1 MSMMGVVCQEV
12 KNYFIQKDVDIHAS
26 NYVIS
31 GGSISP
37 VPFLKNGQYYRI
49 VGSVLNDGVYQHG
62 VDDTVLEDEEFFGAV
77 WAMRVPRDFVA
88 LVDEIQA
95 WQASNGEALSGP
107 YSSESF
113 GGYSYSKATGS
124 DGGAYTWR
132 DQFKSR
138 LNAYRRLS
146 VL

>member
-1 MSMMGVVCQEV
+1 MIGQVCAEC
-12 KNYFIQKDVDIHAS
+12 KNYFVQPDVDIHVS
-26 NYVIS
+26 NYTVTNGQI
-31 GGSISP
+31 GP

-49 VGSVLNDGVYQHG
+49 VGSTLNDGVYQHG
-62 VDDTVLEDEEFFGAV
+62 IDDTALADEEFFGAV

-88 LVDEIQA
+88 LCEEIQA
-95 WQASNGEALSGP
+95 WDAQNGEALSGP

-132 DQFKSR
+132 DQFKGK

>member
-1 MSMMGVVCQEV
+1 MIGQVCAEC

-26 NYVIS
+26 NYTVTNGQI
-31 GGSISP
+31 GP

-49 VGSVLNDGVYQHG
+49 VGSALNDGVYQHG
-62 VDDTVLEDEEFFGAV
+62 VDDTALADEEFFGAV

-88 LVDEIQA
+88 LCEEIQA
-95 WQASNGEALSGP
+95 WESKNGEALSGP

-132 DQFKSR
+132 DQFRTR

>member
-1 MSMMGVVCQEV
+1 MIGQVCAEC

-26 NYVIS
+26 NYTVTNGQI
-31 GGSISP
+31 GP
-37 VPFLKNGQYYRI
+37 VPFLKDGQYYRI
-49 VGSVLNDGVYQHG
+49 VGSALNDGVYKHG
-62 VDDTVLEDEEFFGAV
+62 VDDTALADEEFFGAV

-88 LVDEIQA
+88 LCEEIQA
-95 WQASNGEALSGP
+95 WESTNGEALSGP

-132 DQFKSR
+132 DQFKTR

>member
-1 MSMMGVVCQEV
+1 MIGQVCAEC

-26 NYVIS
+26 NYTVTNGQI
-31 GGSISP
+31 GP
-37 VPFLKNGQYYRI
+37 VPFLKDGQYYRI
-49 VGSVLNDGVYQHG
+49 VGSALNDGVYKHG
-62 VDDTVLEDEEFFGAV
+62 TDDTDLADEEFFGAV

-88 LVDEIQA
+88 LCEEIQTWDA
-95 WQASNGEALSGP
+95 QNGEALSGP

-113 GGYSYSKATGS
+113 GGYSYSKETGS

-132 DQFKSR
+132 DQFKTR

>member
-1 MSMMGVVCQEV
+1 MIGQVCAEC

-37 VPFLKNGQYYRI
+37 VPFLKNRQYYRI

-62 VDDTVLEDEEFFGAV
+62 VDDMQLADEEFYGAV

-88 LVDEIQA
+88 LVYEIQEWETNHA
-95 WQASNGEALSGP
+95 AALSGP
-107 YSSESF
+107 FSSESF
-113 GGYSYSKATGS
+113 DNYSYTMATSEG
-124 DGGAYTWR
+124 GGAYTWK
-132 DQFKSR
+132 DHFKGK
-138 LNAYRRLS
+138 LNGYRRLF
-146 VL
+146 LP

>member
-1 MSMMGVVCQEV
+1 MIGQVCAEC

-26 NYVIS
+26 NYTVTNGQI
-31 GGSISP
+31 GP
-37 VPFLKNGQYYRI
+37 VPFLKDGQYYRI
-49 VGSVLNDGVYQHG
+49 VGSTLNDGVYKHG
-62 VDDTVLEDEEFFGAV
+62 TDDTDLAEEEFFGAV

-88 LVDEIQA
+88 LCEEIQE
-95 WQASNGEALSGP
+95 WESKNGEALSGP

-132 DQFKSR
+132 DQFKIR
-138 LNAYRRLS
+138 LNAYRRLF
-146 VL
+146 V

>member
-1 MSMMGVVCQEV
+1 MIGQVCAEV

-26 NYVIS
+26 NYTVTNGQI
-31 GGSISP
+31 GP
-37 VPFLKNGQYYRI
+37 VPFLKDGQYYRI
-49 VGSVLNDGVYQHG
+49 VGSMLNDGVYQHG
-62 VDDTVLEDEEFFGAV
+62 VDDTALSDEEFFGAV

-88 LVDEIQA
+88 LCEEIQA
-95 WQASNGEALSGP
+95 WDVQNGEALSGP

-132 DQFKSR
+132 DQFRTR

>member
-1 MSMMGVVCQEV
+1 MMIGQVCAEC

-26 NYVIS
+26 NYTVTNGQI
-31 GGSISP
+31 GP
-37 VPFLKNGQYYRI
+37 VPFLKDGQYYRI

-62 VDDTVLEDEEFFGAV
+62 TDDTDLADEEFFGAV

-88 LVDEIQA
+88 LCEEIQA
-95 WQASNGEALSGP
+95 WDAQNGEALSGP

-132 DQFKSR
+132 DQFKGK

>member
-1 MSMMGVVCQEV
+1 MIGQVCAEV

-26 NYVIS
+26 NYTVTNGQI
-31 GGSISP
+31 GP
-37 VPFLKNGQYYRI
+37 VPFLKDGQYYRI
-49 VGSVLNDGVYQHG
+49 VGSALNDGVYKHG
-62 VDDTVLEDEEFFGAV
+62 TDDTDLAAEEFFGAV

-88 LVDEIQA
+88 LCEEIQSWDA
-95 WQASNGEALSGP
+95 QNGEALSGP

-132 DQFKSR
+132 DQFRTR

>member
-1 MSMMGVVCQEV
+1 MIGQVCAEV
-12 KNYFIQKDVDIHAS
+12 KNYFIQPDVDVHAS
-26 NYVIS
+26 NYTVTNGQI
-31 GGSISP
+31 GP
-37 VPFLKNGQYYRI
+37 VPFLKDGQYYRI
-49 VGSVLNDGVYQHG
+49 VGSVLNDGVYNHG
-62 VDDTVLEDEEFFGAV
+62 TDDTDLADEEFFGAV

-88 LVDEIQA
+88 LCEEIQA
-95 WQASNGEALSGP
+95 WDAKNGEALSGP

-132 DQFKSR
+132 DQFKTR

>member
-1 MSMMGVVCQEV
+1 MIGQVCAEV

-26 NYVIS
+26 NYTVTNGQI
-31 GGSISP
+31 GP
-37 VPFLKNGQYYRI
+37 VPFLKDGQYYRI
-49 VGSVLNDGVYQHG
+49 VGSVLNDGVYKHG
-62 VDDTVLEDEEFFGAV
+62 TDDTDLADEEFFGAV

-88 LVDEIQA
+88 LCEEIQE
-95 WQASNGEALSGP
+95 WESKNGETLSGP

-132 DQFKSR
+132 DQFKNR
-138 LNAYRRLS
+138 LNAYRRLA

>member
-1 MSMMGVVCQEV
+1 M
-12 KNYFIQKDVDIHAS
+12 KD
-26 NYVIS
+26 
-31 GGSISP
+31 
-37 VPFLKNGQYYRI
+37 GQYYRI
-49 VGSVLNDGVYQHG
+49 VGSALNDGVYKHG
-62 VDDTVLEDEEFFGAV
+62 TDDTDLVDEEFFGAV

-88 LVDEIQA
+88 LCEEIQA
-95 WQASNGEALSGP
+95 WDAQNGEALSGP

-132 DQFKSR
+132 DQFRTR

>member
-1 MSMMGVVCQEV
+1 MIGQVCAEC

-26 NYVIS
+26 NYTVTNGQI
-31 GGSISP
+31 GP
-37 VPFLKNGQYYRI
+37 VPFLKDGQYYRI
-49 VGSVLNDGVYQHG
+49 VGSALNDGVYQHG
-62 VDDTVLEDEEFFGAV
+62 VDDTALSDEEFFGAV

-88 LVDEIQA
+88 LCEEIQA
-95 WQASNGEALSGP
+95 WESTNGEALSGP

-132 DQFKSR
+132 DQFKNR

>member
-1 MSMMGVVCQEV
+1 MIGQVCAEV

-26 NYVIS
+26 NYTVTNHQI
-31 GGSISP
+31 GP
-37 VPFLKNGQYYRI
+37 VPFLKDGQYYRI
-49 VGSVLNDGVYQHG
+49 VGSSLNDGVYKHG
-62 VDDTVLEDEEFFGAV
+62 TDDTDLEDEEFFGAV

-88 LVDEIQA
+88 LCEEIQA
-95 WQASNGEALSGP
+95 WDAKNGEALSGP

-132 DQFKSR
+132 DQFKNR
-138 LNAYRRLS
+138 LNAYRRLD